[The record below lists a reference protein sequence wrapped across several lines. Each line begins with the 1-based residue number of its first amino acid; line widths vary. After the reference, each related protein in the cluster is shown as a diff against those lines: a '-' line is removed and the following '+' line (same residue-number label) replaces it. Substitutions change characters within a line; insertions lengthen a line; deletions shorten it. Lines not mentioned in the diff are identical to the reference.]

1 MTPEKW
7 EKVKEIFSDALALD
21 EAARTGF
28 VVGRCGNDE
37 TLFNEVSGLL
47 RSHTECDSS
56 FEVPF
61 VRPVVP
67 LADTV
72 FPSRI
77 GQTIGLYKILSEIG
91 RGGMGTVYLASR
103 ADDEFQRKVA
113 IKLIKRGL
121 DTDEVIR
128 RFKHER
134 QILAGLSHP
143 NISAL
148 YDGGATENGLPY
160 LVMEYIEGQPLN
172 QYADS
177 RDLDLKSRLE
187 IFLQICSAVS
197 YAHRSLVIHRDLKPS
212 NILVTADGIPKLLD
226 FGIAKLTEIDNDGQ
240 SAEQTIDAFRALTPE
255 YASPEQVRGHP
266 VTTASDIFS
275 LGVILFEFLTGQR
288 PFKFESRLPDDVYRV
303 LDTTE
308 PTRPSSACRNEDV
321 RVGIKRS
328 DALSKML
335 RGDLDNVILMALRK
349 EPDRRYSSVEQFAE
363 DIRRFLDGKP
373 VIAQDDT
380 FSYRASKFVRRH
392 KLGIAAVSAVL
403 ISLIGGLLGVYWQS
417 RIAATE
423 RDAALAAA
431 RKADQVNA
439 FLNRMLASADPM
451 NQGKDVTITEFL
463 AVASDQI
470 DRDFTNEPEIVADL
484 RTTIGLTYLN
494 QGKYDLAKPQLDKA
508 LDIRNELL
516 GPDHAD
522 TARSLHN
529 VGLLLKATGNME
541 EAETRFRTSVE
552 TLRRIYGADSV
563 EITDG
568 LHELAYINALRGN
581 YTDAIALLREAL
593 EICKQKLSSDS
604 PQTIKSMMELG
615 AALTASG
622 DITSAEPMNREALAL
637 ARRHYGDEHI
647 QTGKAIENLFATL
660 QKKDPVEA
668 EALGNEM
675 LRLRIKLFGERHPDV
690 GWGYYHLSYLKLNN
704 GEPAQAET
712 YVRKLLEMRG
722 KELPDEHVLVGSS
735 LLLLGRSLMEQ
746 GKLADA
752 EAALRESLSLR
763 QKALGHDHWLSVAVS
778 AYLGEC
784 LYLGGDKKQGRHLL
798 ETSFEALRAKLGND
812 HSQTKVVQE
821 RMNKVLNR

>member
-1 MTPEKW
+1 MTPAKW
-7 EKVKEIFSDALALD
+7 QKVKEILGGALALD
-21 EAARTGF
+21 ESARASF
-28 VVGRCGNDE
+28 VAGRCDNDE
-37 TLFNEVSGLL
+37 TLFNEVSELL
-47 RSHTECDSS
+47 RSHTESDSLY
-56 FEVPF
+56 EVPF
-61 VRPVVP
+61 VKPIIP
-67 LADTV
+67 LEDTV

-77 GQTIGLYKILSEIG
+77 GQTIGPYKILSEIG

-103 ADDEFQRKVA
+103 ADDEFRRKVA
-113 IKLIKRGL
+113 IKLIKRGI
-121 DTDEVIR
+121 DTDEVVR

-148 YDGGATENGLPY
+148 YDGGTTENGLPY
-160 LVMEYIEGQPLN
+160 LVMEFIEGEPLN
-172 QYADS
+172 EYANS
-177 RDLDLKSRLE
+177 RELDIKSRLE

-212 NILVTADGIPKLLD
+212 NILVTADGTPKLLD
-226 FGIAKLTEIDNDGQ
+226 FGIAKLTELDNDGV

-255 YASPEQVRGHP
+255 YASPEQVRGNP

-275 LGVILFEFLTGQR
+275 LGVILFEFLTGHR

-308 PTRPSSACRNEDV
+308 PTRPSSACRGEDV
-321 RVGIKRS
+321 PIKRA
-328 DALSKML
+328 DALAKML

-363 DIRRFLDGKP
+363 DIRRFLDDKP
-373 VIAQDDT
+373 VIAQEDT
-380 FSYRASKFVRRH
+380 FGYRASKFVRRH
-392 KLGIAAVSAVL
+392 KFGIAAVSAIL

-417 RIAATE
+417 RIAADQ

-451 NQGKDVTITEFL
+451 NQGKNVTITEFL
-463 AVASDQI
+463 AVAADQI
-470 DRDFTNEPEIVADL
+470 DRDFANEPEIIADL

-494 QGKYDLAKPQLDKA
+494 QGKYDLAKPQLDSA
-508 LDIRNELL
+508 LKIRSELL
-516 GPDHAD
+516 GPGHAD

-541 EAETRFRTSVE
+541 GAEAAFRNSIE
-552 TLRRIYGADSV
+552 TLRGIYGTDSV

-568 LHELAYINALRGN
+568 LHELAYINALKGN
-581 YTDAIALLREAL
+581 YSDAIALLRQAL
-593 EICKQKLSSDS
+593 ENCKQKLGPDS

-622 DITSAEPMNREALAL
+622 DNASAEPMNREALTL
-637 ARRHYGDEHI
+637 ARRHYGDEHL

-660 QKKDPVEA
+660 QKTAPVEA
-668 EALGNEM
+668 EELGQEM
-675 LRLRIKLFGERHPDV
+675 LRIRIKLFGTRHPDV
-690 GWGYYHLSYLKLNN
+690 GWVYYHLSYLRLNN
-704 GEPAQAET
+704 GDPAQAEA
-712 YVRKLLEMRG
+712 YIRKPLEMRG

-735 LLLLGRSLMEQ
+735 LLLFGRSLMEQ
-746 GKLADA
+746 RKLVDA
-752 EAALRESLSLR
+752 EAALREALTLR
-763 QKALGHDHWLSVAVS
+763 QKALGPDHWLSVATS

-784 LYLGGDKKQGRHLL
+784 LYLRGDKKEGSRLL
-798 ETSFEALRAKLGND
+798 QASFEKLRAKLGDN
-812 HSQTKVVQE
+812 HAQTNTVRE
-821 RMNKVLNR
+821 RMNRILDR